1 MDILRTARGSGDW
14 RTIKQENPDSGV
26 RTATYTYF
34 ITDTVGILI
43 GASNAS
49 IATGENGV
57 YFYHAEKIMIR
68 KKVGAGEAFLVGNH
82 VFLDPADMLVS
93 PNCETGRLKIGICV
107 RNAGVN
113 DVRVMIDLKGE
124 YALDCTLF

>member
-14 RTIKQENPDSGV
+14 RSIKQENPDSGV

-34 ITDTVGILI
+34 ISDTVGILL

-49 IATGENGV
+49 IANGEEGV

-68 KKVGAGEAFLVGNH
+68 KKVGSGENFAVGDH

-93 PNCETGRLKIGICV
+93 PNCESGRLKIAICV
-107 RNAGVN
+107 RQAGVN
-113 DVRVMIDLKGE
+113 AIRVMVDLKGE
-124 YALDCTLF
+124 YALNCQLF